1 MACNLDEINRVHII
15 FYSILSRWENIV
27 SQREL
32 WGLGCQ
38 SEKYFRSYLWEIQIL
53 SILVAFKGGGKQC
66 IPISLEEFVNWMHAP
81 ALGVL
86 SSPSHIAG
94 ITSPHAGLYFLTSLW
109 VNEAMWL
116 ILVNEP
122 KSKSDVSAFLSQ
134 SIYLSVQGL
143 LAVYLSSTTGDI
155 QDGGCP
161 VSLGSW
167 VTIICKAFSPVPNGY
182 ITWARNKPLY

>member
-1 MACNLDEINRVHII
+1 MVCNPDEINWVHII
-15 FYSILSRWENIV
+15 FYRILSRWENIV
-27 SQREL
+27 SHREL
-32 WGLGCQ
+32 SELGCQ
-38 SEKYFRSYLWEIQIL
+38 FEKYFRSYLWEMQVF
-53 SILVAFKGGGKQC
+53 SILVTFKGGRKRC

-94 ITSPHAGLYFLTSLW
+94 IASPAHVGLYFLTSLW
-109 VNEAMWL
+109 VSKAMWL

-122 KSKSDVSAFLSQ
+122 SDVSAFLSQ

-155 QDGGCP
+155 QEGGCP
-161 VSLGSW
+161 MSLGSW
-167 VTIICKAFSPVPNGY
+167 VTIICKAISPVPNGY
-182 ITWARNKPLY
+182 ITWARNKPLH